1 MLEFIQFNSTL
12 DELVERNCSQQ
23 EVNASSGSLTW
34 ADEENCTVPS
44 ERAYTTNLLAERRY
58 DLAVICCGIV
68 VASVCFNGVL
78 ANGLVRRA
86 GRLAVGLVR
95 SSLLLNLIVGDWLVA
110 GGGCGMLVVA
120 LVGGKWPLG
129 DVGCSVFSLSTI
141 LGHVV
146 SYYTLTGFIIER

>member
-1 MLEFIQFNSTL
+1 MREFNSTV
-12 DELVERNCSQQ
+12 DELVEWNCSQQ
-23 EVNASSGSLTW
+23 ELNASSGSLTS
-34 ADEENCTVPS
+34 ADEANYTVPS
-44 ERAYTTNLLAERRY
+44 ERVYTTNLLAERRY

-78 ANGLVRRA
+78 VNGLARRS
-86 GRLAVGLVR
+86 GRLVVGVVR

-110 GGGCGMLVVA
+110 SGGCVMLAVA
-120 LVGGKWPLG
+120 LVGGRWPLG